1 MTHPSPLV
9 DTGWLAERLSD
20 DNIRPVDGSWY
31 MQSAKR
37 DTQMEFES
45 LHIPGAV
52 HFAPDV
58 IADLT
63 SDLAHMAASPEIFS
77 EAVGELGI
85 AGDDVI
91 VVYDSSGLFSAARVW
106 WNFRIMGAENCFVLD
121 GGLPKWLAE
130 NHPTSSGAAKPTP
143 AKFVAQPM
151 TGMAVTRD
159 QLLSSI
165 NGELASGLG
174 QIVDVRSAGRFE
186 GSEPEPR
193 AGLRSGHMPG
203 SKNLPFT
210 DLVEN
215 GRLLGADDI
224 RNVLSTAEIDPDKPI
239 VSSCGSGITAP
250 IFNLALARIGVD
262 ALQVYDGSW
271 LEWGSNPDLPIVGAD
286 GRPV

>member
-20 DNIRPVDGSWY
+20 ANIRPVDGSWY

-37 DTQMEFES
+37 DTHNEFEN
-45 LHIPGAV
+45 LHIPGPV

-63 SDLAHMAASPEIFS
+63 SDLAHMVAPPEIFS
-77 EAVGELGI
+77 QAVGEMGI
-85 AGDDVI
+85 AADDVI

-106 WNFRIMGAENCFVLD
+106 WNFKIMGAENCFVLD

-130 NHPTSSGAAKPTP
+130 NHPTSSGEAKPKP
-143 AKFVAQPM
+143 ARFDARPIA
-151 TGMAVTRD
+151 GMAVTRD

-193 AGLRSGHMPG
+193 PGLRSGHMPG

-215 GRLLGADDI
+215 GRLRGADDI
-224 RNVLSTAEIDPDKPI
+224 RNMLSKAEIDPDKPV

-250 IFNLALARIGVD
+250 IFNLALARIGVE

-271 LEWGSNPDLPIVGAD
+271 LEWGSNPDLPIIGAD